1 MHFGCSKLAVVA
13 GCIFALVANPGRTA
27 AQSTTPSSPDQQSSQ
42 TQDQNQSQDQDQQ
55 APTFKANVREVPVYF
70 VVKDKHG
77 TLVPSLTKDSFEVL
91 EDGKP
96 QTIKSFR
103 ADTDRPLTLGM
114 MVDTSGSQLR
124 VLDYEKEAGA
134 QFLKQVLTPK
144 DEVFLISFDVNVNL
158 DQDLTSDRQELIRAL
173 NKERINAGGGGG
185 GIPGIGQGPINL
197 PPKGTLLFDAAY
209 LAANDKMKQ
218 EAGRK
223 ALIFLTDGG
232 DQGSQM
238 KLRDAIEAAEKADT
252 ICYVILISDSGQGSP
267 WDMRKLSEET
277 GGRMIQVGNN
287 FAKLEKAFQEISD
300 ELRSQYELVYTPTNT
315 KQDGTFRKIEIKQKD
330 GDKVQARKGY
340 YAQSAVE

>member
-1 MHFGCSKLAVVA
+1 MSFARLKLCALLLCVCA
-13 GCIFALVANPGRTA
+13 FAA
-27 AQSTTPSSPDQQSSQ
+27 AQQTTPASPPAD
-42 TQDQNQSQDQDQQ
+42 TQEQPQG
-55 APTFKANVREVPVYF
+55 PTFRANVREVPVYF

-77 TLVPSLTKDSFEVL
+77 ALVPNLTKDSFTVL
-91 EDGKP
+91 EDGTP

-103 ADTDRPLTLGM
+103 ADTDRPLTLGLM
-114 MVDTSGSQLR
+114 IDTSGSQMR

-134 QFLKQVLTPK
+134 QFIKQVLTPK
-144 DEVFLISFDVNVNL
+144 DEAFMISFDVNVNL
-158 DQDLTSDRQELIRAL
+158 DEDLTGDKQALIHAL
-173 NKERINAGGGGG
+173 NKERINVGGGGG
-185 GIPGIGQGPINL
+185 GIPGIGQGPINM

-238 KLRDAIEAAEKADT
+238 KLRDAIEATQKADT

-267 WDMRKLSEET
+267 GDMRKLSEET
-277 GGRMIQVGNN
+277 GGRLIQVGNN
-287 FAKLEKAFQEISD
+287 FAKLEQAFQQIGD
-300 ELRSQYELVYTPTNT
+300 ELRSQYELTYTPTNT
-315 KQDGTFRKIEIKQKD
+315 KMDGGFRKIEVKEKD

-340 YAQSAVE
+340 YAQAGNEQ